1 MPDFHIPNDP
11 EWQWAYDLILFG
23 VGEEFPK
30 ADPTA
35 LRAMGED
42 LYKFSSHL
50 LNGLGGTANLGNSL
64 GSHLN
69 GPAADAFS
77 GFQGDITRSVPD
89 GAQVALQLG
98 HAAYQF
104 ALDSENTQYN
114 IVIAAFTQ
122 VVEIAIAL
130 ASGFGAAAV
139 PALVKI
145 GQEIVRTLINFL
157 RLRLQNQLLHL
168 VWEGVQE
175 GLEEVWQSAAADLM
189 QIAEGNRKEINYQ
202 NLLMAFAGGFFIGLG
217 VSGTHW
223 IAGKA
228 YPKINKDVYSRETLS
243 AFSETLFEGLFTMM
257 VGGGGF
263 NPFATFTSSIIGGMA
278 HHYAEVFGKQFGPKV
293 GPNDL
298 RPPPT
303 LDSHDRDPNASPQ
316 PPAQGPPVPVDEKG
330 PNPQNSDTPS
340 PTPIAPPPVAPTPPP
355 APPPVAPV
363 PTAPDPGGPA
373 STEAPAGADGPAPA
387 PGVVAGNPM
396 PATTGPVPAD
406 ATAPRPAASDPPAT
420 DAVATPSDA
429 PPSPVPVA
437 GTPPG
442 TPITPAG
449 SPPADTATPTPGTA
463 TPGTATPT
471 PGTAG
476 LPGATPQAPPAASG
490 VDATADPGQTGSGT
504 PALPGTSTPPTAPA
518 GPAETGVPDAP
529 GGVPVGAG
537 SPAPTGGVVTPPAAT
552 GASAS
557 GGDAAQTASPG
568 APAPTNPVDTPAGVP
583 AAPPP
588 MSGTAPN
595 SPPTAAPPDTT
606 AGPPADGTTRPAEG
620 TTATPSSS
628 GTPPITPPV
637 AAGTPDSTDGPDNT
651 GVSPVRPAPGT
662 GTAPAVLHPPAAGGL
677 PGLAPPSPAANAQV
691 PAPVPPA
698 SATPATGIN
707 GNTPTNNTAS
717 PTTPPTNNTASPTTP
732 PTNNT
737 ASPTTPPTNNT
748 ASPTTPTQSGDPARP
763 AEAPRPAPPTA
774 VSVDGLSPIEGPT
787 APAAVPSQPRA
798 DQSVTAPAEPPGWT
812 GGPTS
817 TSDPGAGVDAEDT
830 WTRDPIWDSDADAD
844 SETGSIWDDD
854 PGRETD
860 ATWDDD
866 SDGVAPAD
874 RPAAGP
880 TPAQSAPEPARAP
893 VGAAPIGP
901 REPATHG
908 EDRLRHE
915 PGSPVGSSPTTVA
928 APTAAVV
935 SAAELSTDAVNVE
948 AETRVTAELDQP
960 GHRPPSAPSGAA
972 ATTVADTGVAGAGTR
987 GPADPV
993 RGTHIAPPAGT
1004 RVPAGLVLLDP
1015 DQTDNWTAAH
1025 DHPTRADHYVVFAH
1039 GTPDGVVVDGKLVTP
1054 EQLAAL
1060 ITGDPRSHGKHI
1072 VLAVCDIATGD
1083 YDLRLS
1089 DQPGITAV
1097 SAPELTAWTTP
1108 DGRILSAAIS
1118 HTPAGHPRPDLTR
1131 PGTWRHSGKHP
1142 PASRITRNPVLPT
1155 PDPLTGS
1162 ATSSPPAPRQHQTV
1176 GEVPG
1181 HSSPGGYV
1189 AWTLRREPAL
1199 PTIPEVEEIELDE
1212 LPPAADP
1219 VATAPAS
1226 AADTATVV
1234 NVEENDHNPPA
1245 GTTTEPHPD
1254 DNHQNPPADTDQ
1266 IDSTSA
1272 VVVAT
1277 VPPTARTGDNPL
1289 RGLYRDRPDLLNEP
1303 DSVDDL
1309 DSLVSGLDQSIHHAV
1324 RRRAAESSWIAAM
1337 LSHLSVDTKPVQRA
1351 LRDELR
1357 SFFTTGG
1364 RSFFLRDGLHR
1375 WHRVTVRPRWN
1386 PADAQVI
1393 DQSEDKAK
1401 FDTRSDWSDGSKQAS
1416 SVGSSGAISAGTMIP
1431 QRVGLGG
1438 GFSVD
1443 VSLSRPSETFQDSVK
1458 LTDSHNV
1465 RSGSGSHLVSVPA
1478 DFEVVVTDPYES
1490 LTGPRP
1496 ATRTM
1501 GDPVRVGLTLR
1512 GVDDIANAQP
1522 RQVTVPVDPAR
1533 HTSVLVENFTPARI
1547 LSAGIDLPS
1556 GVPPTDSWNDVAE
1569 DALVR
1574 LQPTKTVPPGSVGAD
1589 QGRRMLEETS
1599 MVGNLIPALESAGHP
1614 STITSQHGNHALSV
1628 KITAA
1633 VTELSVTADIAKS
1646 SFRWQPGEVGST
1658 KLAQMSRVG
1667 LGVSAIPAR
1676 WSFGPA
1682 YVQGRLFGGF
1692 LRSMITSVS
1701 RGGASRIG
1709 TEFKDIPNVLVE
1721 ARVRVTIDAGVREV
1735 PLQRLPFGERG
1746 TVEPIRLDMVVL
1758 GRLPA
1763 SRLAQLLHD
1772 ASPFAPSPTQWHA
1785 PPYALTDARAVTYG
1799 LSAFNQLYLDVTG
1812 LVRRF
1817 PGGFLPRYGETDKV
1831 SWMGSSRAATERQTN
1846 QNELDRV
1853 LTVPGLRQGRK
1864 SLLGGGL
1871 VAQLSRTKP
1880 FGTPRLV
1887 VHVTGRYTSPLDHK
1901 GTSRNDAVRTTD
1913 IDSSEQKLSADGQW
1927 RTAVA
1932 VEGGGIFRL
1941 VGSVGGTA
1949 LVPAGAFEYRHR
1961 VGRQSSTQLAG
1972 NESRLI
1978 GGTPDSEAFGTD
1990 LEITATVYAYAH
2002 RPGFD
2007 SRSRIGFAR
2016 VLRPRL
2022 PRPVA
2027 GETDATSVVRTTR
2040 EQVTA
2045 AGGRQFTRFRLTQ
2058 ARPVTVQLDAA
2069 SVVATPLSLPVTL
2082 TPAPDPLGVARRTR
2096 LEQSALREWVD
2107 AEPTVDVD
2115 DWLAIEGLPGS
2126 TFVAKL
2132 AAHALGAAQQ
2142 YGSAPSRTHLRGV
2155 RGIDGLI
2162 EGMPVWATLLDR
2174 IGQFRQ
2180 GHGLSSMLNGVW
2192 LVDRLT
2198 NADDGAATDI
2208 AIAAAL
2214 TKARLVPTAH
2224 VPVFSETASTGSAEV
2239 GASSRVEDQFAFRSL
2254 FSATLRRLGADTGG
2268 TSSGGVLGTA
2278 GHEKLLYAGGKQN
2291 SESVSG
2297 AIERNVNNRAGRNR
2311 TFVVSFDLRASA
2323 SVEVTTDPA
2332 RYRIVPRALRSGGWL
2347 HHHKS
2352 VQRHGTITNAV
2363 ALRLSAPA
2371 VVGLG
2376 LLRPLAGDV
2385 GTMGAPW
2392 MPQSPPE
2399 LRLLPGHGPGLGLYT
2414 IHQAPNLTGRL
2425 TAALEAEAARTDDG
2439 RSTARKILDA
2449 IRSRGSDSA
2458 AAKISASI
2466 SDPGIDDTM
2475 LNRRRLVDLFSRDG
2489 VRQHWPALVDGG
2501 LSVMHVKAARTSQH
2515 PREVRLV
2522 AETTGTPVFMGF
2534 VADHNDLDIKTTYA
2548 HGSAETRHRRHGHL
2562 FTAGVAGTGVS
2573 NHHGENIATGAGD
2586 TVGRAIQEQNA
2597 RSISTST
2604 VQSDLSSA
2612 RGVKVRMALP
2622 VRFSLVVF
2630 DRGSQVASDLL
2641 TVEDRIV
2648 QDRWADD
2655 VRLPRTAP
2663 AARPTTYRIH
2673 APGTPAPGWR
2683 TLNGLPL
2690 PPRFSAEDL
2699 GRVAQLQDTVE
2710 RLLSGTARR
2719 LRLPGYAGAH
2729 QVHQSLT
2736 PEILLPAVSAM
2747 LTPDGFE
2754 LPPVTSAQI
2763 FGQRAQIVVRLVPEA
2778 ASLRGVS
2785 SKVYREHA
2793 VQDAGEYSSGT
2804 SALVQDLRGP
2814 RVPLLGRGNVDDPYQ
2829 PLESGGTGAVAGDSQ
2844 AATESGSSTTGGFGN
2859 VKPESRS
2866 ALVDYLS
2873 RVEVDVALSYS
2884 AFPSSTVTSV
2894 GQPTELLTV
2903 SLRMGLHDARTALDI
2918 PADGTPRPEAAER
2931 VAAFA
2936 ELAAREAEL
2945 AKAADAFVSAADR
2958 LDQARFDAYAAPEG
2972 STARATY
2979 EAVLPGLGDAW
2990 DQAGQDWWH
2999 LAQRHYQLVDDF
3011 SSRFLG
3017 VAPAVDTE
3025 GAQRLADH
3033 VHHLDDSR
3041 IEDVPDSADDPADD
3055 TPPTAPTDTPP
3066 TTSAEP
3072 TEPVTEQQ
3080 PAPQPPTPPQP
3091 PEAEPSHHTDN
3102 TAASTTKDATAPT
3115 PPAGSPEV
3123 DPPSRD
3129 VLRTPAGPRPG
3140 LQTVSTPGDGRCQLY
3155 SIVGSAPQL
3164 VGSRLVA
3171 AGLDTPVLRSWLANP
3186 DAVRAQLDGLTGPD
3200 APRDPDGLVP
3210 QSAELGQAA
3219 ERLRQLV
3226 ERYVQS
3232 VGRDGIPGTAI
3243 QAYRFNRNLRVR
3255 AEVDTL
3261 NRKALLDRLR
3271 SAGVTSLRNPDLV
3284 PATTLRDRYVE
3295 QRTADLVASG
3305 QDADSART
3313 HAEQEVPLKPS
3324 ADGPPRD
3331 LHDDSLSMRAMF
3343 DYLTAHGVTIPV
3355 ESLQDAVLRDQ
3366 LADHLIDPA
3375 RPVTVVEFAAL
3386 TDAVRNWE
3394 KRWRNDIGESF
3405 VGLLAAALD
3414 ARIRIHAPGH
3424 VHTLGRDDA
3433 PLIDVQR
3440 QGDHYQAVTVQDVGG
3455 EVDTSRPAPVDVR
3468 PTDVDATT
3476 TAPADLDH
3484 DYGPAVLPKKV
3495 KPFELDPPRDRDQ
3508 KGVKG
3513 DDLRTQQVRLNPA
3526 LMPLADFTEFIWAG
3540 RPDAHWHYV
3549 VAEDGQIWIGS
3560 EELLTAVSDRQ
3571 LDDLHRAMREKD
3583 PELTLRQ
3590 LRDLINE
3597 QGHPTIGARFTTDGR
3612 TLAGPARISGELH
3625 RDPTTGAWT
3634 VNDKSGRYMSGK
3646 VRKDINPTDVQR
3658 WLENVAGRISAQTD
3672 EPVTPTPYKHAEPPP
3687 PQAQTEPARTDPA
3700 PAPPPPTAGPVPA
3713 GLTLLDET
3721 ETHHREAAARVPA
3734 RPGQFLVFA
3743 HGGRDG
3749 LRVRGE
3755 PITASQL
3762 AAVIAADPR
3771 AQGKEIVLISCDT
3784 GGDITGPAAELA
3796 AQDGV
3801 ASVLAPAATAFVTP
3815 TGRIFTASPTH
3826 SPDGHPRPDLT
3837 RPGTWHRH
3845 TDHPPAS
3852 EPVHHHELPSPDTT
3866 DQPLVPEGTV
3876 AFPAPFAPTAPS
3888 TGTGPRTSGPPPQDP
3903 AHVPEPDYQLLRS
3916 ADPDHLAAL
3925 HARVRRLVAARVDD
3939 RSRLPLEAYRE
3950 IADAMTTAIGAPPV
3964 RRMNNDPQRRGA
3976 FDRQS
3981 WEVFLRADLPVD
3993 QVMTSLV
4000 HELTH
4005 LEQMTVIAQ
4014 LLATTA
4020 GDAAAA
4026 GQVTPRPEVQTELWE
4041 SRSPD
4046 DPRYPAMRRIW
4057 NSVAANDMQ
4066 VSEDQSL
4073 RVLRNSAD
4081 ARVSAA
4087 RGMYQFSARV
4097 MQRLSRS
4104 NQALLDARFEMT
4116 HPKYTALP
4124 MEMQAYLTQLRYES
4138 LGSVMDWS
4146 GTPVT
4151 RLVPPP
4157 GYQLDGLGPAGIHL
4171 RPAGAPGTRPDRLP
4185 HPDRPMLVISI
4196 ADRSEAQRILQHL
4209 RAELPP
4215 RVLVELVL
4223 ASPITAGQGVHLA
4236 GLLGPDQVLAAAPA
4250 LVTDTEGGHVDH
4262 LVPHSRLHTA
4272 TAPAFAHYL
4281 TIHPTPQAPTLLT
4294 PVHDMPYLGNG
4305 RWDVYQGW
4313 ELVSIGHRVWIGPPG
4328 ATPVIADDDPR
4339 VVIGVPTQDTPW
4351 SAWQF
4356 GMWVSR
4362 TLATQEGAVDT
4373 GITRVHR
4380 PELQPPQLQLTGDL
4394 VHAVSPQDVQLAR
4407 TVTGLPDPMAAY
4419 GYSHPHPFPPLDVV
4433 PGHDLTFT
4441 PYHLIDALLD
4451 VAAPPVT
4458 ERDPASATAALT
4470 ELAGQLGHTG
4480 PTALRNLLAAGFLAA
4495 RAYGIGTFGPSRLA
4509 AAHRALRLLEPTG
4522 DLTAGPGAA
4531 ADLVA
4536 WVAGMNIDQNAPDLP
4551 VRLMRILDRT
4561 RTPGVGLGDLN
4572 IAEQR
4577 DDERIRLAL
4586 DALRHRDAGVWVT
4599 SGVDPQIP
4607 LAPVDGAI
4615 VLAYLAG
4622 PALEPSPPGH
4632 PPTTDTDP
4640 MAVPLALLADQA
4652 RHRIS
4657 PPPGPTIDVHLT
4669 PVTDHPITA
4678 ADFYWISGDLGDLDD
4693 RLGWN
4698 VILRKP
4704 VRPDGTE
4711 AQLVDVDENAGPPEV
4726 HEAATASAGDVTG
4739 T

>member
-42 LYKFSSHL
+42 LYRFSSHL

-77 GFQGDITRSVPD
+77 GFQGDITRGVPD

-145 GQEIVRTLINFL
+145 GQEIVRTLISFL

-168 VWEGVQE
+168 VWEGVEE

-189 QIAEGNRKEINYQ
+189 QIAEGNRKQINYQ

-298 RPPPT
+298 RPPPR
-303 LDSHDRDPNASPQ
+303 LDSHDRDPNTSPQ
-316 PPAQGPPVPVDEKG
+316 
-330 PNPQNSDTPS
+330 NPDTTF

-355 APPPVAPV
+355 APPPVTPVPGAPV
-363 PTAPDPGGPA
+363 PGAPVPGAPVPGAPDPGGSA

-396 PATTGPVPAD
+396 PATTGPAPAD
-406 ATAPRPAASDPPAT
+406 VTAPRPAASDPAAT

-429 PPSPVPVA
+429 PPSPSPVA

-442 TPITPAG
+442 TPITPTTPAPPPPSPVTGTPITPAG
-449 SPPADTATPTPGTA
+449 SPPA
-463 TPGTATPT
+463 GTATPT

-476 LPGATPQAPPAASG
+476 LPGATPQAPSAASG

-504 PALPGTSTPPTAPA
+504 PALPGASTPPTAPA
-518 GPAETGVPDAP
+518 GPAETGAPDAP

-568 APAPTNPVDTPAGVP
+568 APAPTNPVDTPTGVS

-588 MSGTAPN
+588 TSGTAPN
-595 SPPTAAPPDTT
+595 SPPTAAPPGTT

-637 AAGTPDSTDGPDNT
+637 AAGTP
-651 GVSPVRPAPGT
+651 
-662 GTAPAVLHPPAAGGL
+662 
-677 PGLAPPSPAANAQV
+677 GLAPPSPATNAQV

-698 SATPATGIN
+698 PATPTTGIN
-707 GNTPTNNTAS
+707 GNTPTSNTGGPSA
-717 PTTPPTNNTASPTTP
+717 
-732 PTNNT
+732 
-737 ASPTTPPTNNT
+737 
-748 ASPTTPTQSGDPARP
+748 PTQSGNPARP

-774 VSVDGLSPIEGPT
+774 VTPPSTAVTPTSTAASVDGLSPIEGPT
-787 APAAVPSQPRA
+787 APDALPSQPRA

-817 TSDPGAGVDAEDT
+817 TSDPRAGVDAEDT
-830 WTRDPIWDSDADAD
+830 WTRDPTWDSDADAD
-844 SETGSIWDDD
+844 SETSSIWDDD

-860 ATWDDD
+860 AIWDDD

-874 RPAAGP
+874 RPAAAP
-880 TPAQSAPEPARAP
+880 VPAQSAPEPARAP

-901 REPATHG
+901 SEPATHG

-915 PGSPVGSSPTTVA
+915 PGSPMGSPPTTVA

-935 SAAELSTDAVNVE
+935 PAAGLSTDAVNVG
-948 AETRVTAELDQP
+948 ADTQVTAELDQP
-960 GHRPPSAPSGAA
+960 GHRPPSSPSSAA
-972 ATTVADTGVAGAGTR
+972 ATTVADAGVAGAGTR

-1039 GTPDGVVVDGKLVTP
+1039 GAPDGIVVDGKLVTP

-1060 ITGDPRSHGKHI
+1060 ITSDPRSHGKHI

-1142 PASRITRNPVLPT
+1142 PASRITRNSVLPT
-1155 PDPLTGS
+1155 PDPLTGN

-1181 HSSPGGYV
+1181 HSNPGEYV

-1212 LPPAADP
+1212 RPPATTLRREPALPTIPEVEEIELDERLP
-1219 VATAPAS
+1219 AAEPATTAPAS
-1226 AADTATVV
+1226 AADTDTASVV
-1234 NVEENDHNPPA
+1234 SPENDD
-1245 GTTTEPHPD
+1245 ESHPD
-1254 DNHQNPPADTDQ
+1254 DTDQPDDTDET
-1266 IDSTSA
+1266 DSAAAT
-1272 VVVAT
+1272 VAT
-1277 VPPTARTGDNPL
+1277 VPPIPDNPL
-1289 RGLYRDRPDLLNEP
+1289 RGFYRTRPDLLNEP

-1309 DSLVSGLDQSIHHAV
+1309 AKLISGLDQSIRQAV
-1324 RRRAAESSWIAAM
+1324 RRHAAESSWISAI
-1337 LSHLSVDTKPVQRA
+1337 LSHLPVDTEPVQRA

-1375 WHRVTVRPRWN
+1375 WHRVTVQPRWD

-1416 SVGSSGAISAGTMIP
+1416 STGSSGTISAGTMIP
-1431 QRVGLGG
+1431 QRIGLGG
-1438 GFSVD
+1438 GFSID

-1458 LTDSHNV
+1458 ITDSHIV
-1465 RSGSGSHLVSVPA
+1465 RSSSGSHLVSVPV
-1478 DFEVVVTDPYES
+1478 DFEVVVTDPYAR
-1490 LTGPRP
+1490 LTGPQP
-1496 ATRTM
+1496 ATPTT
-1501 GDPVRVGLTLR
+1501 GDPVRVGLFLR

-1522 RQVTVPVDPAR
+1522 RQVTVPIDPAR
-1533 HTSVLVENFTPARI
+1533 HTSMLVEHFTPVRI

-1569 DALVR
+1569 DTLLR
-1574 LQPTKTVPPGSVGAD
+1574 LQPTKTVPPGSIGAD
-1589 QGRRMLEETS
+1589 QGRRMLEESS
-1599 MVGNLIPALESAGHP
+1599 MVGNLIPALESDGHP
-1614 STITSQHGNHALSV
+1614 STITSQHGNHALSA
-1628 KITAA
+1628 KITAT
-1633 VTELSVTADIAKS
+1633 VTELSATADIAKS
-1646 SFRWQPGEVGST
+1646 WFRQQPGEVAST
-1658 KLAQMSRVG
+1658 KLAQASRVG
-1667 LGVSAIPAR
+1667 IGMSAIPAR

-1692 LRSMITSVS
+1692 LRSITTSVS

-1709 TEFKDIPNVLVE
+1709 TEFKDVPNVLVE
-1721 ARVRVTIDAGVREV
+1721 ARVRVTISTGLREV

-1746 TVEPIRLDMVVL
+1746 TVAPITLDMVVL

-1763 SRLAQLLHD
+1763 SRLAQLQHD
-1772 ASPFAPSPTQWHA
+1772 ASPFDPSPTRWNA
-1785 PPYALTDARAVTYG
+1785 PPYAMTDARAVTSG
-1799 LSAFNQLYLDVTG
+1799 LSAFNQLYLNVTG

-1817 PGGFLPRYGETDKV
+1817 PGGFLPRFGETDKV
-1831 SWMGSSRAATERQTN
+1831 SWMGSSRAASERQAN
-1846 QNELDRV
+1846 QDELDRV

-1871 VAQLSRTKP
+1871 VGRLSRTKP
-1880 FGTPRLV
+1880 VGTRHLV
-1887 VHVTGRYTSPLDHK
+1887 VHVIGRYTSPLDHR
-1901 GTSRNDAVRTTD
+1901 GTSRNEAVRTTD
-1913 IDSSEQKLSADGQW
+1913 INSSEQKVTADGEW
-1927 RTAVA
+1927 RTAMA
-1932 VEGGGIFRL
+1932 VESGGIFRL
-1941 VGSVGGTA
+1941 VGDMGGAA

-1961 VGRQSSTQLAG
+1961 VGRQTSVQLAG
-1972 NESRLI
+1972 TEGRLI
-1978 GGTPDSEAFGTD
+1978 GGTAHSEAFGTE
-1990 LEITATVYAYAH
+1990 LEITVRVYAYAR

-2007 SRSRIGFAR
+2007 SRSRIGIAR
-2016 VLRPRL
+2016 VLQPRL
-2022 PRPVA
+2022 PRPVT
-2027 GETDATSVVRTTR
+2027 GETGTTMVRTTP

-2045 AGGRQFTRFRLTQ
+2045 VGGRQFTRFRLTQ

-2082 TPAPDPLGVARRTR
+2082 IPAPDPLGVSRRTQ

-2107 AEPTVDVD
+2107 AESTLNID

-2126 TFVAKL
+2126 TYVTKL
-2132 AAHALGAAQQ
+2132 ATDALTAAQQ
-2142 YGSAPSRTHLRGV
+2142 YDNVQSRTRLRGV
-2155 RGIDGLI
+2155 RGTDGLV
-2162 EGMPVWATLLDR
+2162 EGMPVWAALLDR
-2174 IGQFRQ
+2174 TGQFRQ
-2180 GHGLSSMLNGVW
+2180 AHGLASMLNGVW

-2198 NADDGAATDI
+2198 TAEDGAATDI

-2214 TKARLVPTAH
+2214 TNARVVPTAH
-2224 VPVFSETASTGSAEV
+2224 VPISTEPGSAGSIEV
-2239 GASSRVEDQFAFRSL
+2239 GTAKRVEKQFALRGL
-2254 FSATLRRLGADTGG
+2254 FSATLRRLGANTGG

-2278 GHEKLLYAGGKQN
+2278 RHEKLLYAGGKQK
-2291 SESVSG
+2291 SQSVSG
-2297 AIERNVNNRAGRNR
+2297 AIDRNRPGRNR
-2311 TFVVSFDLRASA
+2311 TFVVIFDLRASA
-2323 SVEVTTDPA
+2323 TVEVTTEPA
-2332 RYRIVPRALRSGGWL
+2332 RYRIVPKALRHGSWL
-2347 HHHKS
+2347 HHYKS

-2363 ALRLSAPA
+2363 ALRLPAPA
-2371 VVGLG
+2371 VVSLG
-2376 LLRPLAGDV
+2376 LLPPLAGDV

-2392 MPQSPPE
+2392 MPQSTPE
-2399 LRLLPGHGPGLGLYT
+2399 LRLPPGHGPGLGLYAV
-2414 IHQAPNLTGRL
+2414 HHAPNLTERL
-2425 TAALEAEAARTDDG
+2425 TAALQAEAARTDDG
-2439 RSTARKILDA
+2439 RSTVRKVLDA
-2449 IRSRGSDSA
+2449 IRSRGSNA

-2466 SDPGIDDTM
+2466 SDPGIGDTM
-2475 LNRRRLVDLFSRDG
+2475 LNRRRLLDLLSRDG
-2489 VRQHWPALVDGG
+2489 IRQHWPAIVDGG
-2501 LSVMHVKAARTSQH
+2501 LSVMHVKPARTSQH
-2515 PREVRLV
+2515 SREVRLV
-2522 AETTGTPVFMGF
+2522 AETTGNPVFMGF
-2534 VADHNDLDIKTTYA
+2534 VADHNDLDIKFTHA
-2548 HGSAETRHRRHGHL
+2548 HGFAEARHRRHGQL
-2562 FTAGVAGTGVS
+2562 TTAGVAGTGVS
-2573 NHHGENIATGAGD
+2573 NQQGENIAVGVGD
-2586 TVGRAIQEQNA
+2586 TVGRAAQEQND
-2597 RSISTST
+2597 RNISSST
-2604 VQSDLSSA
+2604 VKSDLSSA
-2612 RGVKVRMALP
+2612 SGVKVRMALP

-2630 DRGSQVASDLL
+2630 DRGSPLESDLL
-2641 TVEDRIV
+2641 VVEDRIV

-2655 VRLPRTAP
+2655 VRLPRTVP
-2663 AARPTTYRIH
+2663 AVRPTTYQIH
-2673 APGTPAPGWR
+2673 APSSLGPGWR

-2690 PPRFSAEDL
+2690 PPRFGAEDL
-2699 GRVAQLQDTVE
+2699 GRVAQLQNTVE

-2729 QVHQSLT
+2729 QIHQSLT

-2754 LPPVTSAQI
+2754 LPPVTSAEI
-2763 FGQRAQIVVRLVPEA
+2763 FGQQAQIVVRLVPEA
-2778 ASLRGVS
+2778 ASLQGVS

-2793 VQDAGEYSSGT
+2793 VQNAGEYSSGT
-2804 SALVQDLRGP
+2804 SALVQNLRGL
-2814 RVPLLGRGNVDDPYQ
+2814 RAPLLGRGNVDDPYQ
-2829 PLESGGTGAVAGDSQ
+2829 PLESGGPGAFAGAAQ

-2859 VKPESRS
+2859 VKPGSRS
-2866 ALVDYLS
+2866 ALVDYFN
-2873 RVEVDVALSYS
+2873 RVEVDVTLSSS
-2884 AFPSSTVTSV
+2884 AFPSKTVTSA

-2936 ELAAREAEL
+2936 ELVAHEAEL
-2945 AKAADAFVSAADR
+2945 ATAADAFVSASDR

-2972 STARATY
+2972 STDRATY
-2979 EAVLPGLGDAW
+2979 EALLPGLIDTW
-2990 DQAGQDWWH
+2990 NQAGQDWWQ
-2999 LAQRHYQLVDDF
+2999 LAQRHYQLLDDF

-3017 VAPAVDTE
+3017 VAPEVDTE

-3033 VHHLDDSR
+3033 VHRLGDNR
-3041 IEDVPDSADDPADD
+3041 IEEVPDSGDDPADD
-3055 TPPTAPTDTPP
+3055 TPPTEAPPTISAAPTDTPP
-3066 TTSAEP
+3066 TER
-3072 TEPVTEQQ
+3072 Q
-3080 PAPQPPTPPQP
+3080 PEPQP
-3091 PEAEPSHHTDN
+3091 PEAEPSSQHTDH
-3102 TAASTTKDATAPT
+3102 TAASTTKDTSAKT

-3129 VLRTPAGPRPG
+3129 VPPTPAGPKPG

-3171 AGLDTPVLRSWLANP
+3171 AGLDTPALRSWLANP

-3210 QSAELGQAA
+3210 QGSELGQAA
-3219 ERLRQLV
+3219 EGLRQLV

-3243 QAYRFNRNLRVR
+3243 EAYRFNRNLRVR

-3305 QDADSART
+3305 QDADSARS
-3313 HAEQEVPLKPS
+3313 HAEQEVPLRPS

-3355 ESLQDAVLRDQ
+3355 QSLPDAVLRDQ
-3366 LADHLIDPA
+3366 LSDHLIDPA
-3375 RPVTVVEFAAL
+3375 RPVSVVEFAVL

-3394 KRWRNDIGESF
+3394 KRWRNDIGEAF

-3414 ARIRIHAPGH
+3414 ARIRIHASGH
-3424 VHTLGRDDA
+3424 VHTLGRVDA
-3433 PLIDVQR
+3433 PLIDVER
-3440 QGDHYQAVTVQDVGG
+3440 QGDHYQAV
-3455 EVDTSRPAPVDVR
+3455 
-3468 PTDVDATT
+3468 
-3476 TAPADLDH
+3476 
-3484 DYGPAVLPKKV
+3484 AVP
-3495 KPFELDPPRDRDQ
+3495 
-3508 KGVKG
+3508 
-3513 DDLRTQQVRLNPA
+3513 
-3526 LMPLADFTEFIWAG
+3526 
-3540 RPDAHWHYV
+3540 
-3549 VAEDGQIWIGS
+3549 
-3560 EELLTAVSDRQ
+3560 
-3571 LDDLHRAMREKD
+3571 
-3583 PELTLRQ
+3583 
-3590 LRDLINE
+3590 
-3597 QGHPTIGARFTTDGR
+3597 
-3612 TLAGPARISGELH
+3612 
-3625 RDPTTGAWT
+3625 
-3634 VNDKSGRYMSGK
+3634 
-3646 VRKDINPTDVQR
+3646 
-3658 WLENVAGRISAQTD
+3658 
-3672 EPVTPTPYKHAEPPP
+3672 
-3687 PQAQTEPARTDPA
+3687 
-3700 PAPPPPTAGPVPA
+3700 
-3713 GLTLLDET
+3713 LLDET
-3721 ETHHREAAARVPA
+3721 ETQHREAEEILLAA
-3734 RPGQFLVFA
+3734 
-3743 HGGRDG
+3743 
-3749 LRVRGE
+3749 
-3755 PITASQL
+3755 PIT
-3762 AAVIAADPR
+3762 P
-3771 AQGKEIVLISCDT
+3771 
-3784 GGDITGPAAELA
+3784 
-3796 AQDGV
+3796 
-3801 ASVLAPAATAFVTP
+3801 
-3815 TGRIFTASPTH
+3815 
-3826 SPDGHPRPDLT
+3826 PD
-3837 RPGTWHRH
+3837 
-3845 TDHPPAS
+3845 
-3852 EPVHHHELPSPDTT
+3852 
-3866 DQPLVPEGTV
+3866 
-3876 AFPAPFAPTAPS
+3876 PS
-3888 TGTGPRTSGPPPQDP
+3888 TDTEPSADGPPLQGP

-3916 ADPDHLAAL
+3916 ADADHLAAL
-3925 HARVRRLVAARVDD
+3925 HARVRQLVAARDDD

-3950 IADAMTTAIGAPPV
+3950 IADAITTAIGAPPV
-3964 RRMNNDPQRRGA
+3964 RRISNDPQRRGA

-3981 WEVFLRADLPVD
+3981 WEVLLKTDLPVD

-4005 LEQMTVIAQ
+4005 LEQMTVISQ
-4014 LLATTA
+4014 LVATTV
-4020 GDAAAA
+4020 GDATAAN
-4026 GQVTPRPEVQTELWE
+4026 QVTSDPEVQAALWE
-4041 SRSPD
+4041 SRSPE
-4046 DPRYPAMRRIW
+4046 DPRHAAMERTWTSI
-4057 NSVAANDMQ
+4057 AANDMQ
-4066 VSEDQSL
+4066 VGEDQSL
-4073 RVLRNSAD
+4073 RVLRTSAD
-4081 ARVSAA
+4081 ARVSVA

-4104 NQALLDARFEMT
+4104 DQALLDARFETT

-4124 MEMQAYLTQLRYES
+4124 MEMQAYLTQLRFES

-4151 RLVPPP
+4151 RLEPPS
-4157 GYQLDGLGPAGIHL
+4157 GYQLDSLGPAGSHL
-4171 RPAGAPGTRPDRLP
+4171 RPAGAPDTRPDRLP
-4185 HPDRPMLVISI
+4185 HPDRPMLVISA
-4196 ADRSEAQRILQHL
+4196 ADRSEAQRVLEDL
-4209 RAELPP
+4209 TAELPP

-4223 ASPITAGQGVHLA
+4223 ASPITAGQAVHLA
-4236 GLLGPDQVLAAAPA
+4236 GLLGPDQLLAAAPA

-4272 TAPAFAHYL
+4272 TALAFARYL
-4281 TIHPTPQAPTLLT
+4281 TIHPTPQAPALLT
-4294 PVHDMPYLGNG
+4294 PVHEMPYLGNG
-4305 RWDVYQGW
+4305 RWDMFQGW

-4328 ATPVIADDDPR
+4328 ATPVIGDDDPR

-4362 TLATQEGAVDT
+4362 TFATQEGAVDT
-4373 GITRVHR
+4373 DITRVHR

-4394 VHAVSPQDVQLAR
+4394 IHAVSPQDVQLAR

-4419 GYSHPHPFPPLDVV
+4419 EYSHPHPFPPLDVV
-4433 PGHDLTFT
+4433 PGQDLSFT

-4451 VAAPPVT
+4451 VAALPGT
-4458 ERDPASATAALT
+4458 ESDPATAAAALT
-4470 ELAGQLGHTG
+4470 ELAAQLDLTG

-4536 WVAGMNIDQNAPDLP
+4536 WVAGMNIDQNAADLP

-4561 RTPGVGLGDLN
+4561 RDPAMGLGDLN
-4572 IAEQR
+4572 TAEQQ

-4586 DALRHRDAGVWVT
+4586 DGLRQCDGGAWVT
-4599 SGVDPQIP
+4599 AGVDPQTP

-4615 VLAYLAG
+4615 VLAYAAG
-4622 PALEPSPPGH
+4622 PTLEPTPPGH
-4632 PPTTDTDP
+4632 PPTTDTNP

-4652 RHRIS
+4652 RHRIGD
-4657 PPPGPTIDVHLT
+4657 PPTPTVVVHLT

-4678 ADFYWISGDLGDLDD
+4678 VDFHRISGDLGELDN

-4698 VILRKP
+4698 VILREP

-4711 AQLVDVDENAGPPEV
+4711 AQLVDENAGPPEV
-4726 HEAATASAGDVTG
+4726 HEVATASAGDVTG